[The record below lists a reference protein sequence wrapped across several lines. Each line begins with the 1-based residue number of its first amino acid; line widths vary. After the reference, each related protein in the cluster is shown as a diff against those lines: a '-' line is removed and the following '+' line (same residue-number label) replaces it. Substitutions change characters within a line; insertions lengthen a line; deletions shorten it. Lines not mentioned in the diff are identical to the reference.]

1 MKFYISAMVALAEEV
16 REMYSILEERG
27 HEIAFKWTEFE
38 NPKPY
43 GENQDI
49 SARLSDQCIKGAVSS
64 DVFILCSDDAGTGMY
79 VEFGAAIL
87 AHLNDKKPLI
97 YVIEKPLLYVIGNY
111 HSRSM
116 FNFHPSVHRRIDL
129 GDVLLDID
137 TYKVGVKPHY
147 FGTKELT
154 AYVGLDK
161 LDKLKP
167 LVLNPNDVAQA
178 LLKLY
183 KINEER
189 GMKIFD
195 LVEFTHPTQRLDNDD
210 YESPGILAHL
220 NYLETLGA
228 AVSYD
233 LGEYIINEEGKRR
246 FEETIKSFLKQNP
259 NAALALA
266 NVLDVNFK
274 ENLSRLETLLI

>member
-38 NPKPY
+38 NPKSY

-97 YVIEKPLLYVIGNY
+97 YVIGDH

-116 FNFHPSVHRRIDL
+116 FNFHPSVHRRIYL

-195 LVEFTHPTQRLDNDD
+195 L
-210 YESPGILAHL
+210 
-220 NYLETLGA
+220 
-228 AVSYD
+228 
-233 LGEYIINEEGKRR
+233 GEYIINEEGKRR

-274 ENLSRLETLLI
+274 ENLFQHS